1 MEFHVKPRD
10 SLASSTI
17 EAGASDNDPTISSL
31 LEGVIGDSQSSSS
44 TKGSSTK
51 GITVNLVLSSSSVD
65 TWHISKDISLTVWVR
80 HSRKTKKQL
89 LSELGDCADDAI
101 EFLEKSEHVAAAAA
115 AEIAAVAATIC
126 TNLARH
132 GINKLSQWEKC
143 PVEKHKDILSDDML
157 FFFSMRVSEWREKQ
171 WKWREKQWNEFLSN
185 LVQKKVPSFSHLTYH
200 HSFTTSYGS
209 SSPMLGED
217 RRSSLSLLLKRLRQ
231 GLAAPSKE
239 LNPIHSLIA
248 QSRQGKSLFLDVVC
262 EHVRQSGQFA
272 ICISYNNRTK
282 YEKDEKDTLLES
294 LAWYFWA
301 RVVHAIVNAVNK
313 QEITWGTFKSY
324 PFLPCLTIKR
334 VLDLIN
340 KCLPMFAGKPVLFAA
355 DEFSHVL
362 KDLKKLEVSD
372 PIRRTAVS
380 SITTSIYNENC
391 TLLVSGFE
399 VENNSFFETIS
410 TRPVENYW
418 LPPVTSADRKHY
430 QPLIQQLKDYYK
442 KNNDFPFLLYE
453 WTKFSPGLLGLW
465 LEKLINCKVS
475 NIDELLP
482 PVLQDISSMVAKDK
496 TFFASY
502 WKECFDLR
510 GTTNVLKLNCMKKY
524 EAVGTFIQLSSTEGF
539 LNPFIVIHPSV
550 IKEYMKSESDLFNR
564 IIAAFTK
571 DPSEWVP
578 AAKGDAL
585 EKMIACALELRQIH
599 SSGSFP
605 FTTIVNALCGLKKYP
620 TAATIVTDAA
630 YTFRKSVALE
640 EVETFPCH
648 TCRVGKKGVPCESWM
663 NPTKD
668 EVEKRQ
674 QKGIAAL
681 KSYGVIHPTAAC
693 NKGCNVVLV
702 VDCEDKG
709 IAILMFEAKYYS
721 KSTEL
726 DGESASMKAYD
737 ALEGLLNGAMGDCKV
752 FHVCFIMCTTGDKE
766 IYYDMNYKP
775 IGRKKPLRKCIADL
789 NKMET
794 TVSLH
799 HVRNADHWMNLLTP
813 VLYYGLPDA
822 DEGTN
827 IAKPQ
832 QRSKSY

>member
-1 MEFHVKPRD
+1 M
-10 SLASSTI
+10 ASSTI

-31 LEGVIGDSQSSSS
+31 LEGVIEDSQSSSS
-44 TKGSSTK
+44 TKG
-51 GITVNLVLSSSSVD
+51 ITVNLLLSSSSVD

-80 HSRKTKKQL
+80 QSRKTKKHL
-89 LSELGDCADDAI
+89 LSELGDFADDAI
-101 EFLEKSEHVAAAAA
+101 EFIEKSEHAIAAIAA
-115 AEIAAVAATIC
+115 AEIAAKKKTIC
-126 TNLARH
+126 ANLAEH

-185 LVQKKVPSFSHLTYH
+185 LVQKEVPSFSHLTYH
-200 HSFTTSYGS
+200 HSFTTSSG

-217 RRSSLSLLLKRLRQ
+217 RRSSLDLLLKRLRQ
-231 GLAAPSKE
+231 GSAAPSRD

-262 EHVRQSGQFA
+262 EHVRKSGQFA
-272 ICISYNNRTK
+272 ICISYNSRTK
-282 YEKDEKDTLLES
+282 YVEEEKDSLLES

-301 RVVHAIVNAVNK
+301 RVVHAIVNTVNK

-324 PFLPCLTIKR
+324 PFLPCLTIRR

-362 KDLKKLEVSD
+362 KDLKKLDVSD
-372 PIRRTAVS
+372 SIRRTAIE
-380 SITTSIYNENC
+380 SITSSIYNENC

-399 VENNSFFETIS
+399 VENNSVFQTVS
-410 TRPVENYW
+410 TRPVERYW
-418 LPPVTSADRKHY
+418 LLPVTSADRKHY

-442 KNNDFPFLLYE
+442 KDNDFPFLLYE

-465 LEKLINCKVS
+465 LEKLITCKVS
-475 NIDELLP
+475 KIEDLRP
-482 PVLQDISSMVAKDK
+482 PVLEDISSMVAKDK
-496 TFFASY
+496 TFYASY
-502 WKECFDLR
+502 WKECFDMR

-539 LNPFIVIHPSV
+539 LNPFLVIHPFVSN
-550 IKEYMKSESDLFNR
+550 KYMKSESDLFNR

-571 DPSEWVP
+571 DPSEWDP
-578 AAKGDAL
+578 DAKDDVL
-585 EKMIACALELRQIH
+585 EKTIACALELRQIH

-605 FTTIVNALCGLKKYP
+605 FTSIVNALCGLKKFP
-620 TAATIVTDAA
+620 AATIVTNAA
-630 YTFRKSVALE
+630 YTFRKSVALK

-648 TCRVGKKGVPCESWM
+648 TCSVGNKGDPCERWR

-668 EVEKRQ
+668 EVVKRQ
-674 QKGIAAL
+674 QNGIAAL

-693 NKGCNVVLV
+693 NKGCDVVLV

-721 KSTEL
+721 WSTEL
-726 DGESASMKAYD
+726 DGKSASMKAYD

-775 IGRKKPLRKCIADL
+775 SGRKQTLRKCIADL

-827 IAKPQ
+827 NAKPQ
-832 QRSKSY
+832 Q

>member
-1 MEFHVKPRD
+1 M
-10 SLASSTI
+10 ASSTI

-31 LEGVIGDSQSSSS
+31 LEGVIEDSQSS
-44 TKGSSTK
+44 SSTK

-80 HSRKTKKQL
+80 HSRKTKKHL
-89 LSELGDCADDAI
+89 LSELGDFADDAI
-101 EFLEKSEHVAAAAA
+101 EFLEKSEHA
-115 AEIAAVAATIC
+115 IAA
-126 TNLARH
+126 NLANH

-157 FFFSMRVSEWREKQ
+157 FFFSMRVSEWRV
-171 WKWREKQWNEFLSN
+171 KQWNEFLSN
-185 LVQKKVPSFSHLTYH
+185 LVLKEVPSFSDLTYH
-200 HSFTTSYGS
+200 HNFTTSSG

-217 RRSSLSLLLKRLRQ
+217 RRISLDLLLKRLRQ
-231 GLAAPSKE
+231 GSAAPSKE

-262 EHVRQSGQFA
+262 EHVRKSGQFA
-272 ICISYNNRTK
+272 ICISYNSRTK
-282 YEKDEKDTLLES
+282 YAGEEKNSLLES

-301 RVVHAIVNAVNK
+301 RVVHAIVNAVNE
-313 QEITWGTFKSY
+313 QEITWGRFKSY
-324 PFLPCLTIKR
+324 PFLPCLTIKC

-362 KDLKKLEVSD
+362 KDLKKLDVSD
-372 PIRRTAVS
+372 SIRRTAIS
-380 SITTSIYNENC
+380 SITCPIYNENC

-418 LPPVTSADRKHY
+418 LLPVTSADRKYY

-442 KNNDFPFLLYE
+442 DNDFPFLLYE

-465 LEKLINCKVS
+465 LERLINCKVS
-475 NIDELLP
+475 KMEELRP
-482 PVLQDISSMVAKDK
+482 PVLEDILFMVEKDK
-496 TFFASY
+496 TFYASY

-510 GTTNVLKLNCMKKY
+510 VTTNVLKLTCMKKY
-524 EAVGTFIQLSSTEGF
+524 EAVGTFIQLSLTEGF
-539 LNPFIVIHPSV
+539 LNPFFVIHPSV
-550 IKEYMKSESDLFNR
+550 SSKYMKSESDLFNR
-564 IIAAFTK
+564 IIEAFTK
-571 DPSEWVP
+571 EWVP

-585 EKMIACALELRQIH
+585 ERMIACALELRQIH

-605 FTTIVNALCGLKKYP
+605 FTTIVNALCGLKKFP
-620 TAATIVTDAA
+620 AAATIVTDAA

-648 TCRVGKKGVPCESWM
+648 NCSVGNKGDLCKRWR
-663 NPTKD
+663 NATKD
-668 EVEKRQ
+668 EVKKRQ
-674 QKGIAAL
+674 QIVVTAL

-693 NKGCNVVLV
+693 NKGCDLVLV
-702 VDCEDKG
+702 VDCLDCCKDKG
-709 IAILMFEAKYYS
+709 IAILMFEAKYYGW
-721 KSTEL
+721 STKL
-726 DGESASMKAYD
+726 DDKSASMKAYD

-752 FHVCFIMCTTGDKE
+752 LHVCFIMCTTGDKE
-766 IYYDMNYKP
+766 IYYDMDYKP
-775 IGRKKPLRKCIADL
+775 SGRKRTLKKCIADL
-789 NKMET
+789 NTMET

-822 DEGTN
+822 DEGTDN
-827 IAKPQ
+827 AKPQQ

>member
-1 MEFHVKPRD
+1 M
-10 SLASSTI
+10 ASSTI

-31 LEGVIGDSQSSSS
+31 LEGVIEDSQSS
-44 TKGSSTK
+44 SSTK

-80 HSRKTKKQL
+80 HSRKTKKHL
-89 LSELGDCADDAI
+89 LSELGDFADDAI
-101 EFLEKSEHVAAAAA
+101 EFLEKSEHAIAANS
-115 AEIAAVAATIC
+115 EHAVAA
-126 TNLARH
+126 NLAKHGHAIAANLAKH

-171 WKWREKQWNEFLSN
+171 WNEFLSN
-185 LVQKKVPSFSHLTYH
+185 LVQKEVPSFSHLTYH
-200 HSFTTSYGS
+200 HSFTTSSG

-217 RRSSLSLLLKRLRQ
+217 RRSSLDLLLKRLRQ
-231 GLAAPSKE
+231 GSAAPSKD

-262 EHVRQSGQFA
+262 EHVRKSGQFA
-272 ICISYNNRTK
+272 ICISYNSRTK
-282 YEKDEKDTLLES
+282 YDEEEKDSLLES

-340 KCLPMFAGKPVLFAA
+340 TCLPMFAGKPVLFAA

-362 KDLKKLEVSD
+362 KDLKELDVSD
-372 PIRRTAVS
+372 SIRRTAIS
-380 SITTSIYNENC
+380 SITSSHENC

-399 VENNSFFETIS
+399 VENNSFFQSIS

-418 LPPVTSADRKHY
+418 LLPVTSADRKYY

-442 KNNDFPFLLYE
+442 KDNDFPFLLYE

-475 NIDELLP
+475 KIEDLRP
-482 PVLQDISSMVAKDK
+482 PVLEDISSMVEKDK
-496 TFFASY
+496 TFYASY

-510 GTTNVLKLNCMKKY
+510 VTTNVLKLNCMKKY

-539 LNPFIVIHPSV
+539 LNPFLVIHPSV
-550 IKEYMKSESDLFNR
+550 SSKYMKSESDLFNR

-585 EKMIACALELRQIH
+585 ERMIACALELRQIH

-605 FTTIVNALCGLKKYP
+605 FTTIVNALCGLKKFP
-620 TAATIVTDAA
+620 AAATIVTDAA
-630 YTFRKSVALE
+630 CTFRKSVALK

-648 TCRVGKKGVPCESWM
+648 TCSVGNKGDPCERWR

-674 QKGIAAL
+674 QIGVAAL

-693 NKGCNVVLV
+693 NKGCDLVLV

-709 IAILMFEAKYYS
+709 IAILMFEAKYYGW
-721 KSTEL
+721 STEL
-726 DGESASMKAYD
+726 DDKSASMKAYD

-775 IGRKKPLRKCIADL
+775 SGRKQTLRKCIADL

-827 IAKPQ
+827 NAKPQ
-832 QRSKSY
+832 QRQSKSY